1 MEIMLKAGVFLVF
14 CSLTCAWLGT
24 FARWFPIKGLD
35 GGLIKDYGLLI
46 KAHIDYILMAI
57 LNLGIYSV
65 AKVSGVTLPVEAC
78 WLIAIGGFTN
88 PTVFTIAMLK
98 PDFWQYTWAKVY
110 TAATFVV
117 STVGFVWAGRV
128 LIGAAG

>member
-1 MEIMLKAGVFLVF
+1 MEINLKMGVFLVF
-14 CSLTCAWLGT
+14 CSLACAWLGT

-46 KAHIDYILMAI
+46 KAHIDYILMAG
-57 LNLGIYSV
+57 LNLIVYAV
-65 AKVSGVTLPVEAC
+65 AKAGGFVLPVEAC

-98 PDFWQYTWAKVY
+98 PDFWQFAWAKIY
-110 TAATFVV
+110 TAATFVL
-117 STVGFVWAGRV
+117 STVGFVWAGVV
-128 LIGAAG
+128 LWNGA

>member
-1 MEIMLKAGVFLVF
+1 MEINLKMGVLLVF
-14 CSLTCAWLGT
+14 CSLACAWLGT

-46 KAHIDYILMAI
+46 KAHIDYILMAG
-57 LNLGIYSV
+57 LNLIVYAV
-65 AKVSGVTLPVEAC
+65 AKAGGIALPVEAC

-98 PDFWQYTWAKVY
+98 PDFWQFMWAKIY

-117 STVGFVWAGRV
+117 STVGFVWAGMV
-128 LIGAAG
+128 MLNAA

>member
-1 MEIMLKAGVFLVF
+1 MLKTGVFLIF
-14 CSLTCAWLGT
+14 CSLVCAWLGT
-24 FARWFPIKGLD
+24 FARWFPIKGLE

-46 KAHIDYILMAI
+46 KAHIDYVMMAG
-57 LNLGIYSV
+57 LNLVVYAAAKAGGI
-65 AKVSGVTLPVEAC
+65 TLPLEAC

-98 PDFWQYTWAKVY
+98 PDFWQYLWAKIY

-117 STVGFVWAGRV
+117 STVGFVWAGMV
-128 LIGAAG
+128 MFSAA